1 MGGWEEEREGE
12 GLGLWLWL
20 ATRWLATRSLRA
32 FFSRTVNHHPLCS
45 KTMEAI
51 LAGQVGEGG
60 APVCVH
66 AKISPGVGT
75 VTVTV
80 RSADHN
86 LSTVMSQHISGILSS

>member
-1 MGGWEEEREGE
+1 MIVVGNEVFKCRQVAIWSTLPLTES
-12 GLGLWLWL
+12 
-20 ATRWLATRSLRA
+20 RSLRA
-32 FFSRTVNHHPLCS
+32 IFSRTVNHHPLCS